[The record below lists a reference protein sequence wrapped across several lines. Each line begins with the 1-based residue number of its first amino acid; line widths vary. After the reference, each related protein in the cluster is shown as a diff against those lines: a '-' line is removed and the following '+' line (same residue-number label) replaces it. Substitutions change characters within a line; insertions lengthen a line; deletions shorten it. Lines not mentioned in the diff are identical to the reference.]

1 MFINY
6 VEDESAPLLFSKTRG
21 IRGKF
26 EMVNTNVTMA
36 NTLRRAILT
45 LTPSVG
51 FRTEP
56 YERSNVVIT
65 TNTTPLV
72 NEMIAHRI
80 GMIPI
85 HANPV
90 GFDPDLYEFVI
101 DKINDDKVNDKKE
114 IIDVCAAD
122 FKVYKKNPDNLLEA
136 PVLVPTED
144 FFPPDPI
151 TGETVLITRLRPQ
164 WNPSAP
170 KEHLVLKAKAS
181 ISTGAENIRWSPVSQ
196 ASYEYTRDTDPAHL
210 DAVFGE
216 WLAKT
221 KKITDSSA
229 VTEELKREFETM
241 EIQRCYLT
249 DAKGNPNHFTF
260 HLESIGVQP
269 IPDIVRSAIAACES
283 LVRKYQDMDG
293 TVPENVRI
301 QQGDT
306 RYPSIDIV
314 FTNEGHTLGNLLE
327 TVIVERNVDGGDS
340 PKVNYVGY
348 KVPHPLRPE
357 MFVRIALEDTITDP
371 EIQKNMARLAIANAC
386 KYLIETFRSMQSS
399 WTSLHAPTGGVSE
412 TKEMT

>member
-1 MFINY
+1 MFTNY
-6 VEDESAPLLFSKTRG
+6 AEDESAPLLFSKTRR
-21 IRGKF
+21 IRGTF
-26 EMVNTNVTMA
+26 QMVNTNITMA

-56 YERSNVVIT
+56 YERSSVVIT
-65 TNTTPLV
+65 KNTTPLV

-90 GFDPDLYEFVI
+90 DFDPELYEFVI
-101 DKINDDKVNDKKE
+101 DKMNDGKE
-114 IIDVCAAD
+114 IVDVCAAD
-122 FKVYKKNPDNLLEA
+122 FKVYKKNPDNMLEA
-136 PVLVPTED
+136 PILVPTED

-151 TGETVLITRLRPQ
+151 TGETILITRLRPQ

-170 KEHLVLKAKAS
+170 KEHLVLKAIAS

-196 ASYEYTRDTDPAHL
+196 ASYEYTRDTDPDHL
-210 DAVFGE
+210 NAVFAE
-216 WLAKT
+216 WLTKA
-221 KKITDSSA
+221 KKITESSA
-229 VTEELKREFETM
+229 VTDELKREFETM

-269 IPDIVRSAIAACES
+269 IPDIVRNAIVACES
-283 LVRKYQDMDG
+283 VVRKYQDLDG

-327 TVIVERNVDGGDS
+327 TVIVERNVDGEEA

-357 MFVRIALEDTITDP
+357 MFVRIALQDDITDP
-371 EIQKNMARLAIANAC
+371 EIQKNMARLAVANAC

-399 WTSLHAPTGGVSE
+399 WTSLHGSGGGAAE
-412 TKEMT
+412 TKDME